1 MKLISTMEYKLITED
16 RYDDVIRHLRDNFF
30 ADEPLNKA
38 AGLCQRGFGNRDL
51 EHHSLETLEDNL
63 SFMAVADNNQI
74 AGVILNGILRPG
86 DILTSQKKLEL
97 NDDVKFKK
105 IFQLLYTLNLKED
118 IFQRFNVD
126 KAFDLRILSVDGQY
140 RGQGIAK
147 HLVRHSE
154 DLAKEY
160 GYKIMKADAT
170 GIFSQKIL
178 KSHGFEVLLEQYYD
192 KYVDEFGQPVLNVE
206 SPHIKLQLLYKLLD

>member
-1 MKLISTMEYKLITED
+1 MEYKLITED

>member
-1 MKLISTMEYKLITED
+1 MEYKLITED

-38 AGLCQRGFGNRDL
+38 AGLCRRGYGHRDL

-63 SFMAVADNNQI
+63 SLMAVTDSNEI
-74 AGVILNGILRPG
+74 AGVILNGILHPG
-86 DILTSQKKLEL
+86 DIETSQKKLEL
-97 NDDVKFKK
+97 NDDEKFKK
-105 IFQLLYTLNLKED
+105 IFRLLYTINLKDD
-118 IFQRFNVD
+118 IFQKFDVD
-126 KAFDLRILSVDGQY
+126 KAFDVRILSVDSQY

-154 DLAKEY
+154 NIAKEC
-160 GYKIMKADAT
+160 GFKLMKADAT

-178 KSHGFEVLLEQYYD
+178 KSNGFEVLLEQYYN
-192 KYVDEFGQPVLNVE
+192 KYVDEFGQPILNVE
-206 SPHIKLQLLYKLLD
+206 SPHIKLQLLYKVLE